1 MIVLVEDSPVQ
12 AERLRVVLSDAGFTV
27 RVARNGEHGM
37 GLCREALPMLV
48 VTDVVMPGMDG
59 LELTRRIRAEPRLAG
74 VPVIVMTASSEPAD
88 VVRALE
94 AGADNFVAKPYDD
107 ATLLGRVQR
116 TLRASRATV
125 GDRRGAAGELFL
137 SALEDAAAAR
147 RKADDANRAKD
158 DFLAML
164 SHELR
169 TPLNAITGWAAMLRA
184 GTLDEKTKTRAV
196 EVIERNAKLQTR
208 LIEDMLDVSLIAS
221 GELRLEA
228 SALQLA
234 DVVEAAI
241 DSVRPDAEKRG
252 LRIELERPARS
263 LMVGDG
269 GRLQQVTWNLLTNA
283 VKFSEP
289 GGTIHV
295 SLASQHHDL
304 VLRVRD
310 EGRGIGADQLPLV
323 FERFRQSHQRR
334 RGESG
339 LGLGLAIVKHI
350 VERHGGRIEVTSE
363 GPGRGATFVVTL
375 PGTIDSLDE
384 VPGPT
389 ESLDGLSVLLVD
401 DESDARD
408 LTAIVLQEAGAS
420 VEAVPTAQEALERVA
435 GKDVLV
441 SDITMP
447 QMDGYAL
454 LRAVRARTSTS
465 GGRIRA
471 VALTAVGG
479 NAARDRAMAAG
490 FDVFLTKP
498 TAPRDLVRVVAMVA
512 APQRGRA

>member
-12 AERLRVVLSDAGFTV
+12 AERLRVVLSEAGFTV
-27 RVARNGEHGM
+27 RVARNGEHGLS
-37 GLCREALPMLV
+37 LCREELPMLV

-59 LELTRRIRAEPRLAG
+59 LELTRRIRTEARLAS

-107 ATLLGRVQR
+107 ATLLARVQR
-116 TLRASRATV
+116 TLRASRTE
-125 GDRRGAAGELFL
+125 RRGAAGELFL

-147 RKADDANRAKD
+147 RKADDASRAKD
-158 DFLAML
+158 EFLAML

-184 GTLDEKTKTRAV
+184 GTLDEKTKARAV
-196 EVIERNAKLQTR
+196 EVIERNAKIQTR
-208 LIEDMLDVSLIAS
+208 LIEDMLDVSRIAS

-228 SALQLA
+228 SALSLA
-234 DVVEAAI
+234 EVVEAAI
-241 DSVRPDAEKRG
+241 DAVRPDAERRG
-252 LRIELERPARS
+252 VEISFERPARS

-269 GRLQQVTWNLLTNA
+269 GRLQQVAWNLMTNA

-295 SLASQHHDL
+295 SLAARQHDL
-304 VLRVRD
+304 VLSVRD
-310 EGRGIGADQLPLV
+310 QGRGIGADQLPLV
-323 FERFRQSHQRR
+323 FERFQQAHQRR
-334 RGESG
+334 QGESG
-339 LGLGLAIVKHI
+339 LGLGLAIAKHI
-350 VERHGGRIEVTSE
+350 VERHGGTIEVASE
-363 GPGRGATFVVTL
+363 GPGRGATFTVTL
-375 PGTIDSLDE
+375 PGTTDSQE
-384 VPGPT
+384 QATGPT

-401 DESDARD
+401 DESDARE
-408 LTAIVLQEAGAS
+408 LTAVVLAEAGAL
-420 VEAVPTAQEALERVA
+420 VEAVPTAQEALEKVA

-447 QMDGYAL
+447 HMDGYAL

-479 NAARDRAMAAG
+479 AAARDRAMAAG
-490 FDVFLTKP
+490 FDVFVTKP
-498 TAPRDLVRVVAMVA
+498 TTPRDLVRVVAMVA
-512 APQRGRA
+512 APQRGRS